1 MIEVRSFQVIRGP
14 RSLIGHKKSI
24 MKVSLS
30 DEKII
35 DESVII
41 ELVLTRP
48 LSIKDSKTNIIAYDA
63 VYKESKEDVFET
75 VIDSPLL
82 NVIGILFNPLT
93 LVLALYFSSVA
104 WSNVVWFQQ
113 ILKLFGR
120 GKLVENKSNKDK
132 TPSVEDLPFQTF
144 ECQKCGMELR
154 PARGRAEKILG
165 RERFRCSK
173 CGAKASAYF
182 DIDDLNDPR
191 AIARLERIATE
202 KEDEDNAP
210 DVSDEDDDVNED
222 DEEEEEEEE
231 EQKPPPKRRRD

>member
-1 MIEVRSFQVIRGP
+1 MDD
-14 RSLIGHKKSI
+14 SI
-24 MKVSLS
+24 
-30 DEKII
+30 
-35 DESVII
+35 II
-41 ELVLTRP
+41 ELVSTKP
-48 LSIKDSKTNIIAYDA
+48 LSSKDSKTDIIAYDA
-63 VYKESKEDVFET
+63 VYKENKEDVFET

-104 WSNVVWFQQ
+104 WSNVLWFQQ
-113 ILKLFGR
+113 ILKIFGK
-120 GKLVENKSNKDK
+120 GKLVENKNSKEK
-132 TPSVEDLPFQTF
+132 TPSIEDLPFQTF

-154 PARGRAEKILG
+154 PARGRAEKIFG

-182 DIDDLNDPR
+182 DIDDLSDPR
-191 AIARLERIATE
+191 AVARLERIAKE

-210 DVSDEDDDVNED
+210 DVADDDDDDD

-231 EQKPPPKRRRD
+231 EKPQPKRRR